1 MPYIIINT
9 NHHLLL
15 HLIEQRRMLLARV
28 LQLLLELVALLCDEP
43 VLVAELHAQ
52 PVGAGGG
59 GWVLWW

>member
-9 NHHLLL
+9 NHL

-28 LQLLLELVALLCDEP
+28 LQLLLELVALLCDES
-43 VLVAELHAQ
+43 VLVAELRAQ

-59 GWVLWW
+59 GWVL